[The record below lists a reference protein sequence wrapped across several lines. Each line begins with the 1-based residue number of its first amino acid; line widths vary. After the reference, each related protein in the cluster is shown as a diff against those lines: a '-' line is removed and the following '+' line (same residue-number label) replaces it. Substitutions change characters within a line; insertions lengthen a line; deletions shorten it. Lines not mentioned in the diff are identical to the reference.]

1 MREHSLQAVQL
12 THLGK
17 SRIFGFGRRV
27 EVLAVV
33 VVVVVVDV
41 VDVVV
46 LGISSIVVG
55 RVGSSAMRD
64 FSSGVIV
71 EVDVV
76 EVVEVGVVSGTAL
89 SKRISCCDLLG
100 PDTDRS

>member
-41 VDVVV
+41 VV

-76 EVVEVGVVSGTAL
+76 EVGVVSGTAL

>member
-41 VDVVV
+41 VV

-76 EVVEVGVVSGTAL
+76 ESVEVGVVSGTAL